1 MTLRV
6 LAAGAA
12 LSLLAGPAWAD
23 CAAEIEALDESIV
36 AAETGAAPQDSALPA
51 TQHQAEVLS
60 PDAAGAGA
68 GAGAGAEP
76 GDEQAAEAADGA
88 GMPATE
94 HQQQVL
100 SGEQAPTEEAPVETG
115 AGTATGSGSGD
126 VEAASPHQREVV
138 RELDDDT
145 KTQASALTD
154 EARELAA
161 AGDEAGCLAKVGE
174 AKALLGTQ

>member
-1 MTLRV
+1 MTPRV

-23 CAAEIEALDESIV
+23 CAADIEALDESIV
-36 AAETGAAPQDSALPA
+36 AAETGAAAQDGSLPA
-51 TQHQAEVLS
+51 TEHQEEVLS
-60 PDAAGAGA
+60 GSEAG
-68 GAGAGAEP
+68 
-76 GDEQAAEAADGA
+76 DD
-88 GMPATE
+88 MPATE

-100 SGEQAPTEEAPVETG
+100 SGEQAPTEEAPMETG

>member
-12 LSLLAGPAWAD
+12 FALAAGTVVAGPAWAD
-23 CAAEIEALDESIV
+23 CAADASALEEQVV
-36 AAETGAAPQDSALPA
+36 AAETGAPAEGGMPA
-51 TQHQAEVLS
+51 TEHQAEVLS
-60 PDAAGAGA
+60 GDA
-68 GAGAGAEP
+68 
-76 GDEQAAEAADGA
+76 QTEAS

-100 SGEQAPTEEAPVETG
+100 SGEEPPLETG
-115 AGTATGSGSGD
+115 AGATGD

-138 RELDDDT
+138 REVDDDSKAEAGT
-145 KTQASALTD
+145 LIG

-161 AGDEAGCLAKVGE
+161 AGDEAGCQDKLGE
-174 AKALLGTQ
+174 AKQVLGEQ

>member
-68 GAGAGAEP
+68 GAEP

-88 GMPATE
+88 DMPATE

>member
-6 LAAGAA
+6 LAAGVA

-36 AAETGAAPQDSALPA
+36 AAETGATAEDGSMPA

-60 PDAAGAGA
+60 GSEAGDNQAADAARDAGI
-68 GAGAGAEP
+68 P
-76 GDEQAAEAADGA
+76 
-88 GMPATE
+88 TSE

-100 SGEQAPTEEAPVETG
+100 SGEEAPVETG
-115 AGTATGSGSGD
+115 AGTSGAD

-161 AGDEAGCLAKVGE
+161 AGDEADCLAKVGE